1 MARELEVFID
11 TTDIDNELCLGDEA
25 SLEVRDLTPGRKK
38 YNWSFV
44 KGVVS
49 KKPGGDK
56 LWVRFQ
62 RGILHP
68 EPYYIKIVNEEPIR
82 KAPFIAERL

>member
-1 MARELEVFID
+1 MARELEVYINTEDID
-11 TTDIDNELCLGDEA
+11 TELKLGSEIALDM
-25 SLEVRDLTPGRKK
+25 RDLTPGRKK
-38 YNWSFV
+38 YKWSFI

-49 KKPGGDK
+49 KEPGGDK

-68 EPYYIKIVNEEPIR
+68 EPYYIKIAKEEPLN
-82 KAPFIAERL
+82 KNPFAFERM